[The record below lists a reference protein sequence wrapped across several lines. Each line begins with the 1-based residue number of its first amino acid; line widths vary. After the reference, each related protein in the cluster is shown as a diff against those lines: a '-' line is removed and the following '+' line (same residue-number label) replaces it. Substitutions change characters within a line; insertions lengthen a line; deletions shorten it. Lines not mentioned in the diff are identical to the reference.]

1 MYGNCFRVVCVN
13 PGGKA
18 IFAEYCFVRAAEAN
32 NVQRMARLQV
42 CSQPLFVNWNNKM
55 DWVPIVLVIFK
66 LGVFGTGMFY
76 AIKWHADREKEEKEK
91 REKRQKETQDLKE

>member
-1 MYGNCFRVVCVN
+1 
-13 PGGKA
+13 
-18 IFAEYCFVRAAEAN
+18 
-32 NVQRMARLQV
+32 MARLQV

-76 AIKWHADREKEEKEK
+76 AIKWHNDREKEEKAKKLKQQEK
-91 REKRQKETQDLKE
+91 VK